1 MLRNN
6 AAGAPE
12 MQDPID
18 ASIAEME
25 VQLSKNEFQTAQERG
40 QHLTLDDLLNQVA
53 GTKCD

>member
-1 MLRNN
+1 MLGKSISEIHVLNRSLEILLVLRNN

-25 VQLSKNEFQTAQERG
+25 V
-40 QHLTLDDLLNQVA
+40 LTL
-53 GTKCD
+53 

>member
-18 ASIAEME
+18 ASIAEMKP
-25 VQLSKNEFQTAQERG
+25 QLPLKEFQSAQERG
-40 QHLTLDDLLNQVA
+40 QHLTLDDLLN
-53 GTKCD
+53 